1 MFRQGQLAVHGLA
14 ILLGRNEAGISNRG
28 KKFLH
33 HTVVTKCRRIT
44 GVETNFPL
52 HFRIRGKMNAVHLHS
67 TARSLI
73 DGWLMKKYWWRR
85 SWSPFRMCGLYQG
98 YTLHRR
104 YSDPP
109 EMENLPGAA
118 SHGRKLRKSKGRALE
133 ASTVQYCDKWGYI
146 LIQVGAT
153 SWDSC
158 TKLLFNIEGYNFLLR
173 GISLRSTIRKLEL
186 HGFLWSGCPLLNF
199 ISKKSKIKKLYGS

>member
-1 MFRQGQLAVHGLA
+1 M
-14 ILLGRNEAGISNRG
+14 
-28 KKFLH
+28 
-33 HTVVTKCRRIT
+33 RR
-44 GVETNFPL
+44 
-52 HFRIRGKMNAVHLHS
+52 R
-67 TARSLI
+67 
-73 DGWLMKKYWWRR
+73 
-85 SWSPFRMCGLYQG
+85 WSPRAGSSRRMQRSEGGETPAPRCRTSERNKRTNSCLEHWM
-98 YTLHRR
+98 LH
-104 YSDPP
+104 SDPP
-109 EMENLPGAA
+109 KMENLPGAA
-118 SHGRKLRKSKGRALE
+118 SHGRKLRNSKGRALE

>member
-1 MFRQGQLAVHGLA
+1 MHTRVHKKQQSDGSDVKMVNRPASSYPFFREFVWCAPPSPQFYFRW
-14 ILLGRNEAGISNRG
+14 ILLSRHAFR
-28 KKFLH
+28 
-33 HTVVTKCRRIT
+33 TK
-44 GVETNFPL
+44 P
-52 HFRIRGKMNAVHLHS
+52 KMTSWLFASQYLIVS
-67 TARSLI
+67 DSL
-73 DGWLMKKYWWRR
+73 
-85 SWSPFRMCGLYQG
+85 
-98 YTLHRR
+98 

-109 EMENLPGAA
+109 KMEHLPGAA

-153 SWDSC
+153 SWDLC
-158 TKLLFNIEGYNFLLR
+158 TKILIYIEGYNLPLR

-199 ISKKSKIKKLYGS
+199 ISKKSNIKELHGSWNYDYLTL

>member
-1 MFRQGQLAVHGLA
+1 MAAGCVVLVLFSYAVSLPCDPT
-14 ILLGRNEAGISNRG
+14 NRVCIWDDVRLRVG
-28 KKFLH
+28 CNMPH
-33 HTVVTKCRRIT
+33 H
-44 GVETNFPL
+44 
-52 HFRIRGKMNAVHLHS
+52 
-67 TARSLI
+67 
-73 DGWLMKKYWWRR
+73 
-85 SWSPFRMCGLYQG
+85 
-98 YTLHRR
+98 

-109 EMENLPGAA
+109 KMENLPGAA